1 MAARL
6 RLAGTILLGAAI
18 GLLALVPFA
27 SNQASGITPTPS
39 NTFTPTRT
47 PLPPTHTPTPLYSPL
62 GDANCDNEV
71 TSADAAI
78 ILQLV
83 SGLLDR
89 TPCPLRADVNRDGA
103 IASIDAA
110 LVLQYSAGLLS
121 GLPTPTQTFTPTLT
135 RTPTPT
141 VTPYAIVL
149 GAEFTIEMDVDGDGT
164 ADCTTREAG
173 HKQCVLSADGDL
185 TARLSLDAL
194 PAGGS
199 YAGYN
204 AIFDDQGLFFL
215 GRPESVWPE
224 CLFVGQAIG
233 PGVPLNFGCGID
245 IGVSESTYT
254 GPLAVIT
261 FRASCDASLSLGHG
275 PYKTSLWNRRG
286 ADLYVE
292 AMDGEETL
300 ELPCA
305 DGFTPMPLPTVTP
318 TQTPT
323 TTPTLTPCPKSG
335 CPTPTPSV

>member
-6 RLAGTILLGAAI
+6 LVGAFLLTLVVDLACVLLQLGGA
-18 GLLALVPFA
+18 GA
-27 SNQASGITPTPS
+27 SMAFG
-39 NTFTPTRT
+39 
-47 PLPPTHTPTPLYSPL
+47 L
-62 GDANCDNEV
+62 GDANCDAHTN
-71 TSADAAI
+71 
-78 ILQLV
+78 
-83 SGLLDR
+83 
-89 TPCPLRADVNRDGA
+89 
-103 IASIDAA
+103 SIDAA
-110 LVLQYSAGLLS
+110 VVLQYDAGLTELLGCNIADANEDGRVNS
-121 GLPTPTQTFTPTLT
+121 LDAALILQFVAGRYHGLGGLGSPTPCFRLDCQPQ
-135 RTPTPT
+135 TPTP
-141 VTPYAIVL
+141 AL
-149 GAEFTIEMDVDGDGT
+149 GAQFSMGIDVDGDGDD
-164 ADCTTREAG
+164 DCTTREAG
-173 HKQCVLSADGDL
+173 PKRCILITDVDM

-204 AIFDDQGLFFL
+204 AIFDDDGLFFFR
-215 GRPESVWPE
+215 RPESVWPE

-275 PYKTSLWNRRG
+275 PYKTFLWNRRD

-292 AMDGEETL
+292 AMGGEETL

-305 DGFTPMPLPTVTP
+305 DGFTPMIPTITP
-318 TQTPT
+318 TPTPT

-335 CPTPTPSV
+335 CPTPTPAP